1 MAEIVNG
8 WRTQH
13 ILQANSKVLEKP
25 STYPEVF
32 LRVKNIFIPFFPLE
46 IQSILVTKA
55 FSGAFLLPL
64 IF

>member
-13 ILQANSKVLEKP
+13 ILQANYKVLEKS

-32 LRVKNIFIPFFPLE
+32 LRVKNIFIVFFLLE

-55 FSGAFLLPL
+55 CSGAFLLPL